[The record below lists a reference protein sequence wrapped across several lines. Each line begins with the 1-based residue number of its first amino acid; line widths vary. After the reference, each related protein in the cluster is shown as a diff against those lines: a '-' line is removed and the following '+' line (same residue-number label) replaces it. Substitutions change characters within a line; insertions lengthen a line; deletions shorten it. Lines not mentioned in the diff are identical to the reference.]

1 MEHVDRFETLVGILD
16 RLREPGGCPWDRE
29 QSWDSLRGYLIEEC
43 YEAVD
48 ALDRRDGPGLCE
60 ELGDLL
66 LQIVFLARLGAE
78 ERQFD
83 ARDVVRGIVEKMIR
97 RHPHVFGADVATSS
111 EEVLR
116 RWEEIKR
123 EEKAQRPDRAVTS
136 VLGGIP
142 TALPALPKAQRIGT
156 KVARVGFDW
165 SSADEVLGKV
175 DEELAELRAGI
186 ASGDTAGMR
195 EEVGDLLFSVAMLA
209 RKLSVDAE
217 AALEDAN
224 RKFARRFASIEER
237 LEREGRDVRD
247 VGLETLDR
255 LWNEVKSLDSRDPD

>member
-1 MEHVDRFETLVGILD
+1 MEHVDRFETLVRILD

-66 LQIVFLARLGAE
+66 LQIVFLARLAAE
-78 ERQFD
+78 EGRFH

-111 EEVLR
+111 EDVLR

-123 EEKAQRPDRAVTS
+123 EEKAQRSDRAPTS

-165 SSADEVLGKV
+165 PNVDEVLVKV
-175 DEELAELRAGI
+175 EEELGELRD
-186 ASGDTAGMR
+186 SVTRGDPAGMR

-209 RKLSVDAE
+209 RKLGIDAE
-217 AALEDAN
+217 AALEEAN
-224 RKFARRFASIEER
+224 RKFARRFTSIEER
-237 LEREGRDVRD
+237 LEREGRDVRE

-255 LWNEVKSLDSRDPD
+255 LWNEMKALDR